1 MCKLINTEILQF
13 LRREKRAGSVSVTD
27 AKKKLFEINP
37 NVRIWYRWNLKK
49 TGAGL
54 RVKTTDMSTK
64 TGFLK
69 KGKNAN
75 CYRDMGGHLSIAIP
89 FFIG

>member
-1 MCKLINTEILQF
+1 MSGFGIDGI
-13 LRREKRAGSVSVTD
+13 
-27 AKKKLFEINP
+27 
-37 NVRIWYRWNLKK
+37 LKK

-69 KGKNAN
+69 KGKKCELLQGHGRAFEHRDSIL
-75 CYRDMGGHLSIAIP
+75 YRVGERYRE
-89 FFIG
+89 